1 MIVLSLIPSHEIAS
15 WLISGIGRVLE
26 PFGLG
31 SSGVAHEFVYVAVIV
46 AVALLAGWIVRRCIL
61 FVAKR
66 FVRLRDSAAG
76 RLMLEQH
83 LLTK

>member
-46 AVALLAGWIVRRCIL
+46 AISRWPRGFRSWAGAR
-61 FVAKR
+61 
-66 FVRLRDSAAG
+66 
-76 RLMLEQH
+76 
-83 LLTK
+83 